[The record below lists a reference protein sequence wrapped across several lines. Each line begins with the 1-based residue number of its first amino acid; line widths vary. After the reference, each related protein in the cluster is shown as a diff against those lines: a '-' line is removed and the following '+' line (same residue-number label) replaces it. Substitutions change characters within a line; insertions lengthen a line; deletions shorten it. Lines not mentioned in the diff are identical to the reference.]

1 MLLFACIIIIFRF
14 VEQLETRFSEIN
26 HDLFKIF
33 HIFDYTDSNFLNPH
47 YTYLQFFI
55 EHYRHFQINN
65 TKIISEFKSIKA
77 LLKHKLISQPSIE
90 MIVDVLVELP
100 NAFSETLTIMHIIL
114 TLPISTASNERFFS
128 SLKRVKSYLRSS
140 MGDDRTSDLMII
152 NVEKEDANTIDLN
165 NAVDKFAMLKNR
177 RYPLI

>member
-1 MLLFACIIIIFRF
+1 
-14 VEQLETRFSEIN
+14 
-26 HDLFKIF
+26 
-33 HIFDYTDSNFLNPH
+33 
-47 YTYLQFFI
+47 
-55 EHYRHFQINN
+55 
-65 TKIISEFKSIKA
+65 
-77 LLKHKLISQPSIE
+77 